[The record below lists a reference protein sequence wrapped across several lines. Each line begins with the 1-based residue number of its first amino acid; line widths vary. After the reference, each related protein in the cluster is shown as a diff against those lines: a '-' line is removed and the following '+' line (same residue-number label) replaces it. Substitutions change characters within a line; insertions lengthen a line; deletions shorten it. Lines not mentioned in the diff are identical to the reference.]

1 MKENELPFG
10 SQFSPNI
17 IDLLDVLKFTDE
29 NEGKTIQE
37 FVRLFEVLY

>member
-29 NEGKTIQE
+29 CCGQA
-37 FVRLFEVLY
+37 FL